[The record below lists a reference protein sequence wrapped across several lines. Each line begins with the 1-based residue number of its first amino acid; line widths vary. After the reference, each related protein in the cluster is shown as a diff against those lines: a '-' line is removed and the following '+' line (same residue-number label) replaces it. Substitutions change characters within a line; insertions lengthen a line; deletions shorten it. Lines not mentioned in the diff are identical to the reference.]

1 MSNSK
6 ILLISANPEDQ
17 VFITQLAATCG
28 LTFITVPDVKE
39 GVNHIAHDDI
49 CASFIDVT
57 EEASFLEF
65 ESEVQNQ
72 LGLFSDKVNTNRFH
86 YISSRDLDGVKYL
99 CNSTLFG
106 NFLLRNYTTPLKA
119 KIAAERYAP
128 VVKASLM
135 DRAFGLKNFFSDK
148 AQIQNIRVLHSN
160 QKQKI
165 VEAIRG
171 FLIKAR
177 YPTRVATVIANA
189 VDELVMNGIFAA
201 PIDEVGHRVYEQT
214 PRDTPIEL
222 VGQAIIDVTL
232 CVDGSRCGISISD
245 NFGSIDKEKII
256 RHLSTVY
263 TRESYTVKTNV
274 AGAGIGL
281 ATTFRNAGS
290 LIFICEKGS
299 RTEVAVTYERYENFK
314 DFKGQFRYIATQ
326 FYY

>member
-1 MSNSK
+1 MSNQK
-6 ILLISANPEDQ
+6 ILLISNRPEDQ
-17 VFITQLAATCG
+17 LFITQLSALCG
-28 LTFITVPDVKE
+28 LAFIQVPDAKE
-39 GVNHIAHDDI
+39 GVSLISQGDI
-49 CASFIDVT
+49 CASFIDIAD
-57 EEASFLEF
+57 EAAFTAF
-65 ESEVQNQ
+65 ETEVQNQ

-86 YISSRDLDGVKYL
+86 YVSSLDLDGVKYL
-99 CNSTLFG
+99 CNSALFG
-106 NFLLRNYTTPLKA
+106 NFLLRTYDTAPKA
-119 KIAAERYAP
+119 KLAAERYAP
-128 VVKASLM
+128 VVKASIM

-148 AQIQNIRVLHSN
+148 AQVQNIRVVHSN

-165 VEAIRG
+165 VEAIRT

-177 YPTRVATVIANA
+177 YPTRVSTVIANA

-201 PIDEVGHRVYEQT
+201 PIDEVGRRIYEQT
-214 PRDTPIEL
+214 PRDTPVEL
-222 VGQAIIDVTL
+222 VDQAVIDVTL
-232 CVDGSRCGISISD
+232 CVDGSRCGISVSD
-245 NFGSIDKEKII
+245 SFGSIDKEKII

-314 DFKGQFRYIATQ
+314 DFKGQFRYISTQ

>member
-1 MSNSK
+1 MNTQK
-6 ILLISANPEDQ
+6 LLLISKRPEDQ
-17 VFITQLAATCG
+17 DFLARLGELCERHVVRVDTA
-28 LTFITVPDVKE
+28 KE
-39 GVNHIAHDDI
+39 GVELISQGEVA
-49 CASFIDVT
+49 ATFIDIVDESSFT
-57 EEASFLEF
+57 AFEA
-65 ESEVQNQ
+65 EVQNQ

-86 YISSRDLDGVKYL
+86 YISTQDLDGVKFL
-99 CNSTLFG
+99 CNSALFG
-106 NFLLRNYTTPLKA
+106 NFLLRTYDTPQKA
-119 KIAAERYAP
+119 KQAADRYAS
-128 VVKASLM
+128 VVRASLM

-148 AQIQNIRVLHSN
+148 AQIQNIRVIHSS

-165 VEAIRG
+165 VEAIRA

-177 YPTRVATVIANA
+177 YPTRVATVIANS

-201 PIDEVGHRVYEQT
+201 PIDEVGHRIYEQT

-222 VGQAIIDVTL
+222 VDQAVIEVTL
-232 CVDGSRCGISISD
+232 CIDGSKCGISVSD

-263 TRESYTVKTNV
+263 TRDSYTVKTNV

-299 RTEVAVTYERYENFK
+299 RTEVAVTYERFENFK
-314 DFKGQFRYIATQ
+314 DFKGQFRYISTQ